1 MSLRGSDRNMLVD
14 YHVHALSHG
23 EYEGTQARLN
33 AFIDKACREGISEM
47 GFSEHNEFISA
58 LDLNIYQ
65 AVKNERQRD
74 IQLRLGIEVDYD
86 PAIEKDLSQMLAQ
99 SDYDYT
105 IGSVHFID
113 GWAFDHPD
121 YKQEFADRDIDEIY
135 GRYAQILIRMVNS
148 RLFDVVGHLDL
159 VKIWGH
165 RPRCKKAV
173 DYWQPVLKEIRKAD
187 MVVEINSAGLRK
199 PVGELYP
206 ANDLLDLMYAMN
218 IPITFGSDA
227 HDPKQM
233 GEGLE
238 QAYVAAQRAGYR
250 FLMSFDQHRK
260 ICMPM

>member
-1 MSLRGSDRNMLVD
+1 MLVD
-14 YHVHALSHG
+14 YHVHALAHG
-23 EYEGTQARLN
+23 EYEANQAWLN
-33 AFIDKACREGISEM
+33 AFIDKACQVGISEM

-58 LDLNIYQ
+58 LDINIYQ
-65 AVKNERQRD
+65 AVKNKRQRD
-74 IQLRLGIEVDYD
+74 IQLRLGIEVDYA
-86 PAIEKDLSQMLAQ
+86 PGIEKDLSQMLAQ
-99 SDYDYT
+99 FDYDYT

-121 YKQEFADRDIDEIY
+121 YKQGFADRDIDEIY
-135 GRYAQILIRMVNS
+135 GRYAQILISMVNS

-165 RPRCKKAV
+165 RPRRKKAV
-173 DYWQPVLKEIRKAD
+173 DYWQPVLKEIQKTD

-206 ANDLLDLMYAMN
+206 GNDLLDLMYAMN

-227 HDPKQM
+227 HHPEQM

-238 QAYVAAQRAGYR
+238 EAYAAAQRAGYR
-250 FLMSFDQHRK
+250 CLMRFDQHRK
-260 ICMPM
+260 MGIPL